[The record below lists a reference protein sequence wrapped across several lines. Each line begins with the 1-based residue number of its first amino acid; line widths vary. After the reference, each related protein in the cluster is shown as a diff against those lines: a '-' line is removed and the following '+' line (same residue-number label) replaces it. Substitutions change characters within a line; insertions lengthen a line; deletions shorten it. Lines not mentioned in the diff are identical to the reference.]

1 MKNGVTFFIMLI
13 IGLYIATIY
22 LNKKTIDNYSSISE
36 RDKNLNNLRGLFWS
50 SYITSTVITI
60 YLLIKLYSKKGFYYN
75 KSAFVITILILLL
88 NTGLIIHEEY
98 TIKELLLKINTQHNL
113 DDMYTIP
120 TIMTVVN
127 IISLLALMYTNK
139 EENGTIKQTQN
150 IMYEN
155 VFQNRTTPYID
166 PSLLLPPKRKI
177 KNVEKIRRKLAA
189 VYINPS
195 LMSKKQSEAYIN
207 KQEQVF

>member
-88 NTGLIIHEEY
+88 NTGLIMHEEY
-98 TIKELLLKINTQHNL
+98 TIKELLLKINTKHNL

-139 EENGTIKQTQN
+139 EENGTIKPTQN

-166 PSLLLPPKRKI
+166 PSSLLPPKRKI

-189 VYINPS
+189 VYIDPS
-195 LMSKKQSEAYIN
+195 LLQKKQSEAYVN
-207 KQEQVF
+207 QLLL

>member
-88 NTGLIIHEEY
+88 NKGFIINE
-98 TIKELLLKINTQHNL
+98 
-113 DDMYTIP
+113 
-120 TIMTVVN
+120 
-127 IISLLALMYTNK
+127 
-139 EENGTIKQTQN
+139 
-150 IMYEN
+150 
-155 VFQNRTTPYID
+155 
-166 PSLLLPPKRKI
+166 
-177 KNVEKIRRKLAA
+177 
-189 VYINPS
+189 
-195 LMSKKQSEAYIN
+195 
-207 KQEQVF
+207 